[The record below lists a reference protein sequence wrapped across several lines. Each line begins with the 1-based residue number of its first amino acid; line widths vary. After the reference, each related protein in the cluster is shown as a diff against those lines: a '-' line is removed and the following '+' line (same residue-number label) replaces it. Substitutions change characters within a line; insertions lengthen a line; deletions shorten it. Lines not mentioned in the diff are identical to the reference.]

1 MLAAIK
7 LLAQAINPDELEIPK
22 ASLDTRVGSGSTLT
36 DALQLVLA
44 IAGAIAFLIIVI
56 AGLRYTLSEG
66 NPQSTS
72 KAKNTIIYASIG
84 LLIIA
89 LAFSIVRFVV
99 GRFS

>member
-7 LLAQAINPDELEIPK
+7 LLAQTINPNELDIPK
-22 ASLDTRVGSGSTLT
+22 ATLDARPGSGSTLT

-99 GRFS
+99 GRIS